1 MAFST
6 LATTTTKQKTQSVAL
21 KQARVGMVSIYV
33 AFTFA
38 KPNNTLVFIIAH
50 SFVALFSCDSFP
62 RGHE

>member
-50 SFVALFSCDSFP
+50 SFSIVLV
-62 RGHE
+62 